1 MTQSSRPPG
10 VSDDDGVIVRS
21 GLIRRDVLTGLTGL
35 GTLLTSCMEKKEP
48 PPLEIEIKPALGQ
61 TVDLLIEASPLIN
74 PDPEGNPSPAI
85 VRIYLLASQTAFVNA
100 NFFQLWEKDE
110 ATLGP
115 ASLSRYEAVMPPSG
129 VRHIAAKLVDGTA
142 LIGVTVGF
150 RDYRTA
156 KWRALVPFVGDRTL
170 KVKVQITTKSVA
182 VVPQE

>member
-1 MTQSSRPPG
+1 MRT
-10 VSDDDGVIVRS
+10 
-21 GLIRRDVLTGLTGL
+21 GLIRRRELLVGMAGL

-48 PPLEIEIKPALGQ
+48 PPLEIDIKPAAGQ
-61 TVDLLIEASPLIN
+61 TVDFLIEASPLIN
-74 PDPEGNPSPAI
+74 PDAENNPAPVV

-110 ATLGP
+110 ATLGS
-115 ASLSRYEAVMPPSG
+115 ASLSRYETVLPPSG

-150 RDYRTA
+150 RDYRAA